1 LLKKFVNKD
10 RRKYDMKEITMY
22 IKPEKLEVVKN
33 ILHEQGCGGMSVM
46 SIMGCGIQLGETN
59 PVNFKGLR
67 TNINLIPKI
76 KIEVIVKDEIVDNI
90 LLEIREKVATGAVG
104 DGKVIIKEVEDVMR
118 IRTGERG
125 TDAI

>member
-1 LLKKFVNKD
+1 
-10 RRKYDMKEITMY
+10 MKEISMY

-33 ILHEQGCGGMSVM
+33 ILQKRDCGGMSVM
-46 SIMGCGIQLGETN
+46 SVMGCGIQRGDTGSSD
-59 PVNFKGLR
+59 FKGLR

-76 KIEVIVKDEIVDNI
+76 KIEVIIKDEVLEDI
-90 LLEIREKVATGAVG
+90 LFDIREQVSTGTVG
-104 DGKVIIKEVEDVMR
+104 DGKVIIKNVEDAMR

>member
-1 LLKKFVNKD
+1 
-10 RRKYDMKEITMY
+10 MKEITMY

-59 PVNFKGLR
+59 PVSFKGLR

-76 KIEVIVKDEIVDNI
+76 KIEVVIKDEILENV
-90 LLEIREKVATGAVG
+90 LLEVREKVSTGMVG
-104 DGKVIIKEVEDVMR
+104 DGKVIVKNVEDVMR

-125 TDAI
+125 IDAI

>member
-1 LLKKFVNKD
+1 
-10 RRKYDMKEITMY
+10 MKELTMY

-33 ILHEQGCGGMSVM
+33 ILQKLGCGGMSVM

-59 PVNFKGLR
+59 AVDFKGLR

-76 KIEVIVKDEIVDNI
+76 KIEAVVKDELVEDI
-90 LLEIREKVATGAVG
+90 LLEIRDKVATGTVG
-104 DGKVIIKEVEDVMR
+104 DGKVIVKNVEDVMR

>member
-1 LLKKFVNKD
+1 
-10 RRKYDMKEITMY
+10 MKEINMY

-33 ILHEQGCGGMSVM
+33 ILHEQGCGGMSIM
-46 SIMGCGIQLGETN
+46 SVMGCGIQLGETN

-76 KIEVIVKDEIVDNI
+76 KIEVVIKDEILEKV
-90 LLEIREKVATGAVG
+90 LLEIRDKVSTGTVG
-104 DGKVIIKEVEDVMR
+104 DGKVIVKNVEDVMR

-125 TDAI
+125 NDAI